1 MFLDENPGL
10 VGVGERGGAGRGED
24 GEGEAGEGDCRS
36 HLRGSDQVFF
46 YSCKFEIRPFL
57 FKSFK
62 HQFPSYFLPI
72 KTLLYWI
79 KFIPKQK
86 RLNI

>member
-46 YSCKFEIRPFL
+46 LFLQIRNQAISFQKFQTSISLL
-57 FKSFK
+57 FFA
-62 HQFPSYFLPI
+62 H
-72 KTLLYWI
+72 
-79 KFIPKQK
+79 
-86 RLNI
+86 